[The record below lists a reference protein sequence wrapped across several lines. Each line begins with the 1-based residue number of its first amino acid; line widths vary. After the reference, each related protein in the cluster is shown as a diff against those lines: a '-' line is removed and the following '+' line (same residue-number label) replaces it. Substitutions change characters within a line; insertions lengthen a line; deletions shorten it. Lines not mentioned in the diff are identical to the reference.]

1 MDDILIVVRIFKN
14 RLFPSG
20 QNAKHL
26 KVPALSHMGVCLL
39 ICLFFFFTIV
49 NWVSLSFDR

>member
-26 KVPALSHMGVCLL
+26 KVPALSHMGVCVL
-39 ICLFFFFTIV
+39 ICVFLIVV